1 VGWFVSGVATGV
13 FSIILPYIYNPD
25 SGNLRGKTGFVMA
38 AFAAIGY
45 IITWFT
51 IPEMKDRSPM
61 EIDRMFAL
69 NLPTRDFKAWKSD
82 VVMDRGPN
90 VLKQETEA

>member
-1 VGWFVSGVATGV
+1 
-13 FSIILPYIYNPD
+13 
-25 SGNLRGKTGFVMA
+25 MA